1 MRHVIEAYYGAANQL
16 KMSRIFLS
24 LGANLGDRRR
34 NLQEAVACLR
44 AAMRVTAVSPVYE
57 TAPWGDTDQPD
68 FFNIC
73 LAAKTTQAPLELL
86 QFLKRIETELGRK
99 KSRRWGPRLIDI
111 DILAYGDRVIR
122 ERNLTIPHPRMAER
136 TFVLAPLADI
146 APEWVHPITGK
157 SVAQMLTAVYRAE
170 VHRLPEPL
178 FDEMETGN

>member
-1 MRHVIEAYYGAANQL
+1 MNQV
-16 KMSRIFLS
+16 FLS
-24 LGANLGDRRR
+24 LGTNLGDRRR

-44 AAMRVTAVSPVYE
+44 AAMTVTAVSPVYE

-73 LAAKTTQAPLELL
+73 LAAETGQTSQELL
-86 QFLKRIETELGRK
+86 QFLKRTETELGRE

-122 ERNLTIPHPRMAER
+122 EKNLMIPHSRMAER

-157 SVAQMLTAVYRAE
+157 SVVQMLTAVYRTE
-170 VHRLPEPL
+170 VHRLTELL
-178 FDEMETGN
+178 FEEVEIGRLEK